1 MNELRETLLKL
12 PAPEVLALNAYFEA
26 AAEYKPFGPNALVG
40 PMAVVLNRW
49 QHPND
54 WQESIQEVVAAYRQF
69 SWTNWD
75 TIKDPQYPQA
85 LRFAK
90 TLLAGNEVDS
100 PIFLAARDLAL
111 AMLQGRASNPVNNS
125 TFYYNPKV
133 CNPAWAKALKEI
145 TVIGHHRF
153 MAAPGDPA
161 VMWNPAV
168 NYLEG
173 GE

>member
-1 MNELRETLLKL
+1 MNELQEILLKL
-12 PAPEVLALNAYFEA
+12 HAPEVLALNAYFEA

-54 WQESIQEVVAAYRQF
+54 WQDSIQEVVAARRQF

-100 PIFLAARDLAL
+100 PIFLAAHHLSL
-111 AMLQGRASNPVNNS
+111 AMLQGRASNPVGNS
-125 TFYYNPKV
+125 TFYYNPRV
-133 CNPAWAKALKEI
+133 CYPAWARTQKEVA
-145 TVIGHHRF
+145 TIGHHCF
-153 MAAPGDPA
+153 MAALGDPK
-161 VMWNPAV
+161 VLWDPAV
-168 NYLEG
+168 NYLDG

>member
-1 MNELRETLLKL
+1 MNELQETLLKL
-12 PAPEVLALNAYFEA
+12 HAPEVLALNAYFEA

-49 QHPND
+49 QHPSD
-54 WQESIQEVVAAYRQF
+54 WQESIQEVVAAHRQF

-85 LRFAK
+85 VRFAK
-90 TLLAGNEVDS
+90 TLLAGNEVNF
-100 PIFLAARDLAL
+100 PIFLAARDLGY
-111 AMLQGRASNPVNNS
+111 AMLTGEASNPVGNS

-133 CNPAWAKALKEI
+133 CNPAWAKSLQEI
-145 TVIGHHRF
+145 AVIGHHRF
-153 MAAPGDPA
+153 MAAPRDPA
-161 VMWNPAV
+161 VLWDPAM